1 MKNTM
6 KLLAAIMTV
15 VLTLSLMPA
24 AMMEE
29 IIEVP
34 AEAVPQ
40 VEEVV
45 LKEEAPVEEKVEE
58 ATEEKVEEIIEAP
71 AGEVAEEVAEEV
83 VEEVPE
89 AAEEAVEEIA
99 EEIPEAADETPV
111 VEETEVEETAADEE
125 PAGEAAEEA
134 KFVIIYDAAV
144 DGTNIAM
151 LNVNDHIAI
160 YRLVGS
166 SYYISYL
173 NNTCFGYLRKDDLS
187 RMTNYCYIEETPAG
201 EEAAEEVV
209 EEVPEAA
216 EEAVE
221 EIAEE
226 IPEAADETPVVEET
240 EVEETAADEE
250 PAGEAAEEAKFV
262 IIYDAAVDGTNIAML
277 NVNDHIAIYRLVGSS
292 YYISYLNNTCFG
304 YLRKDDLSRMTNYCY
319 IEETP
324 AGEEAAEEVVEEPVK
339 EAAAQT
345 VELIT
350 EADLPANAKLMAV
363 IEDELNAECS
373 VSVYAAFDGDTLSF
387 GDAVTLIAV
396 LHGYENTTVAIQ
408 WQSSADNASWADIA
422 GANASTYTF
431 TVTESNY
438 RSFWRVAV
446 TINGVIVAD
455 ELVAEAAAEKAE

>member
-1 MKNTM
+1 MTCYNKPVSCKNNTGNRENCQEETIMKNTM

-58 ATEEKVEEIIEAP
+58 VTEEKVEEIIEAP
-71 AGEVAEEVAEEV
+71 AGEVVEEV
-83 VEEVPE
+83 VEENPE
-89 AAEEAVEEIA
+89 VAEEAVEEIA
-99 EEIPEAADETPV
+99 EEIPEVADETPV
-111 VEETEVEETAADEE
+111 VEETEVEEIAADEE
-125 PAGEAAEEA
+125 P
-134 KFVIIYDAAV
+134 
-144 DGTNIAM
+144 
-151 LNVNDHIAI
+151 
-160 YRLVGS
+160 
-166 SYYISYL
+166 
-173 NNTCFGYLRKDDLS
+173 
-187 RMTNYCYIEETPAG
+187 
-201 EEAAEEVV
+201 
-209 EEVPEAA
+209 
-216 EEAVE
+216 
-221 EIAEE
+221 
-226 IPEAADETPVVEET
+226 
-240 EVEETAADEE
+240 
-250 PAGEAAEEAKFV
+250 AAEEAKFV

-363 IEDELNAECS
+363 IEDELNAERS

>member
-1 MKNTM
+1 MKKTFEKARNVTSGVTLTCYNKPVSCKNNTGNRENCQEETIMKNTM

-29 IIEVP
+29 IEAP

-45 LKEEAPVEEKVEE
+45 LKEEAPVVEAAEEKVEE
-58 ATEEKVEEIIEAP
+58 TVEVPAAEI
-71 AGEVAEEVAEEV
+71 

-89 AAEEAVEEIA
+89 VVEEAAEEIA
-99 EEIPEAADETPV
+99 EELPEVVEEIPV
-111 VEETEVEETAADEE
+111 VEEIEVEEIAVDEE

-134 KFVIIYDAAV
+134 RFVIIYDAAV

-187 RMTNYCYIEETPAG
+187 KMTNYCYVQELPA
-201 EEAAEEVV
+201 E
-209 EEVPEAA
+209 
-216 EEAVE
+216 
-221 EIAEE
+221 
-226 IPEAADETPVVEET
+226 EET
-240 EVEETAADEE
+240 EE
-250 PAGEAAEEAKFV
+250 
-262 IIYDAAVDGTNIAML
+262 
-277 NVNDHIAIYRLVGSS
+277 
-292 YYISYLNNTCFG
+292 
-304 YLRKDDLSRMTNYCY
+304 
-319 IEETP
+319 
-324 AGEEAAEEVVEEPVK
+324 AEEVVEEPAK

-345 VELIT
+345 VEIIT
-350 EADLPANAKLMAV
+350 EADLPANARLMAV
-363 IEDELNAECS
+363 IADELNAERS

-408 WQSSADNASWADIA
+408 WQSSTDNASWSDIA

-455 ELVAEAAAEKAE
+455 ELVAEAAAEQAE

>member
-71 AGEVAEEVAEEV
+71 AGEVAEEV
-83 VEEVPE
+83 
-89 AAEEAVEEIA
+89 
-99 EEIPEAADETPV
+99 
-111 VEETEVEETAADEE
+111 
-125 PAGEAAEEA
+125 
-134 KFVIIYDAAV
+134 
-144 DGTNIAM
+144 
-151 LNVNDHIAI
+151 
-160 YRLVGS
+160 
-166 SYYISYL
+166 
-173 NNTCFGYLRKDDLS
+173 
-187 RMTNYCYIEETPAG
+187 
-201 EEAAEEVV
+201 AEEVV